1 MHAPQPSTALWTR
14 SGALWRVLD
23 RPLFETRVRELA
35 NALLEL
41 DRPPE
46 SVFALEH
53 AATSEALTFAVAAL
67 EAGLTVRLGLA
78 QPPLAAAGAPRLRA
92 CLDSSSV
99 TVSSAFFS
107 SGSFFCSRT
116 RCCSSRDC
124 DARARQPRPRRSAH
138 RAATHLAHPVTR
150 VRVLQ
155 RLDRRV
161 HLLALHVGIHIVDEL
176 RGAAQRVS
184 ARQATVHAAAECN
197 APARPAARPKT
208 AQLQPWQRLV
218 SQLRAR

>member
-78 QPPLAAAGAPRLRA
+78 QPPLAFISLQVHRVP
-92 CLDSSSV
+92 
-99 TVSSAFFS
+99 SAQL
-107 SGSFFCSRT
+107 GEIALC
-116 RCCSSRDC
+116 
-124 DARARQPRPRRSAH
+124 RPY
-138 RAATHLAHPVTR
+138 
-150 VRVLQ
+150 
-155 RLDRRV
+155 RRV
-161 HLLALHVGIHIVDEL
+161 ALRLLLL
-176 RGAAQRVS
+176 PQ
-184 ARQATVHAAAECN
+184 
-197 APARPAARPKT
+197 
-208 AQLQPWQRLV
+208 
-218 SQLRAR
+218 